1 MTGNTASSQAF
12 INNVKKNK
20 ILPPDKMQRYMLK
33 PPTYRF
39 GGLQARRKTTRSEHH
54 ILLNR
59 HQLNNAEHR
68 PGTCMLTPGCTATLS
83 NGKFTQHSKTLG
95 KDEIF
100 ENAVKST
107 LQHITH
113 PTDKLTSVTLAYSKL
128 YFFPV
133 SHSTTS
139 LKSQGG
145 GIHFQILEI
154 LYSQNALLHHCC

>member
-1 MTGNTASSQAF
+1 
-12 INNVKKNK
+12 
-20 ILPPDKMQRYMLK
+20 
-33 PPTYRF
+33 
-39 GGLQARRKTTRSEHH
+39 
-54 ILLNR
+54 
-59 HQLNNAEHR
+59 
-68 PGTCMLTPGCTATLS
+68 MLTPGCTATLS
-83 NGKFTQHSKTLG
+83 NGKFTQHGKTLG
-95 KDEIF
+95 EDEIF

-107 LQHITH
+107 LQHVTH

-133 SHSTTS
+133 SHPTTS